1 MMDLLSALHNVYWR
15 EPLWLLL
22 TLQPLIFALL
32 KKLTK
37 KNNSSRYADKKL
49 QPWVIFPKYRIFNK
63 ILFSKNTLYLSAWL
77 LFAIALAGPRIPLTQ
92 TDREQLYGVNL
103 MLVVDLSRS
112 MRATDITPNRLRRSK
127 IEIFELLSKAKNHR
141 IGLIVFSAR
150 PHLFIPLTSDHRAF
164 TSYLDSLEKLSFPT
178 LGTNPVSAIELAQ
191 KELVKAKGKSAI
203 ILLTDG
209 DFPDVSAAQIKTLK
223 RSKIPLYILGVA
235 TVEGEAVQLKDGS
248 WLKYKQMPVISR
260 MNEVNLRKLSKQ
272 LNGAYSPVYDDDS
285 DWKSLYNNNIAQLS
299 SIKNVTANQNILW
312 RELFPYFIVPS
323 LILFLI
329 SLNTYQL
336 KVTTKS
342 ALFITFTFLFIFT
355 PDKEALATE
364 FGQSELQAAYQA
376 YINKNYSQ
384 AIKHYQNVSG
394 YISYQG
400 QGNSLYKMGDYN
412 EAIQQ
417 FVIAALNARNITERA
432 NALYNLANS
441 YFRTGNFT
449 LAISTYQDVLR
460 YQPKNK
466 ACMKNIETSMILKKN
481 IEDRIRARE
490 KLFTSTRSG
499 SGPRSA
505 STASGTEIGENTS
518 VSLGESTD
526 KLNEN
531 IPLPTIP
538 NLTDDAVKKLL
549 LSGLNNI
556 SFAATNLKKGKNIQ
570 FNQNLNINLLK
581 VQQQT
586 NALNDQ
592 QYLLWKRLFEIE
604 EGFPAPVLKPHT
616 LADLQP
622 W

>member
-1 MMDLLSALHNVYWR
+1 MNLLPALHDVYWR

-22 TLQPLIFALL
+22 IFQPFIFALL
-32 KKLTK
+32 KKLSE
-37 KNNSSRYADKKL
+37 KNNSSKYADKKL
-49 QPWVIFPKYRIFNK
+49 QPWVVFPKHRVLKN

-77 LFAIALAGPRIPLTQ
+77 LFAIALAGPRTPLTQ
-92 TDREQLYGVNL
+92 TDREELYGVNI

-127 IEIFELLSKAKNHR
+127 IEIFELLSKANNHR
-141 IGLIVFSAR
+141 IGLTVFSAR
-150 PHLFIPLTSDHRAF
+150 PHLFIPLTSDHIAF
-164 TSYLDSLEKLSFPT
+164 TSYLDALEKLSFPT

-191 KELVKAKGKSAI
+191 KELLKIKGKSAI

-209 DFPDVSAAQIKTLK
+209 DFPDVSAAQIKSLK
-223 RSKIPLYILGVA
+223 RSKIPLYILGVG

-248 WLKYKQMPVISR
+248 WLKYNQMPVISR
-260 MNEVNLRKLSKQ
+260 MNEGNLRKLSNE
-272 LNGAYSPVYDDDS
+272 LNGAYTPVYDDGR
-285 DWKSLYNNNIAQLS
+285 DWKSLYDDNISQLS
-299 SIKNVTANQNILW
+299 SVKSVAANQHILW
-312 RELFPYFIVPS
+312 RELFPYFLIPS

-336 KVTTKS
+336 KVTTKFT
-342 ALFITFTFLFIFT
+342 LFITFTFLFIFI

-400 QGNSLYKMGDYN
+400 QGNSSYKMGDYN

-432 NALYNLANS
+432 NSLYNLANS

-466 ACMKNIETSMILKKN
+466 ACIKNIKTSRILKKN
-481 IEDRIRARE
+481 IEDRIKARE

-505 STASGTEIGENTS
+505 STAKGTEIGENTS
-518 VSLGESTD
+518 ISLGESTNN
-526 KLNEN
+526 LNDN
-531 IPLPTIP
+531 IPLPIIP
-538 NLTDDAVKKLL
+538 NLTEDAVKKLL
-549 LSGLNNI
+549 LSGLKNI
-556 SFAATNLKKGKNIQ
+556 SFAATDLKNEKNIQ
-570 FNQNLNINLLK
+570 FNKNLNINLLRA
-581 VQQQT
+581 QQQT
-586 NALNDQ
+586 NALNDK
-592 QYLLWKRLFEIE
+592 QYLLWNRLFEIE

-616 LADLQP
+616 LSDLQP